1 MTKPQPR
8 SSLPILDFNTD
19 AIMLKADA
27 SPHALTFQS
36 SLSGTAYAISRD
48 GGILI
53 IDKHGFFGKTVDDMR
68 VLHKELE
75 YIIEEAE
82 RWQKS

>member
-1 MTKPQPR
+1 MNDGRTN
-8 SSLPILDFNTD
+8 LPILDFNTD
-19 AIMLKADA
+19 AILLKADA
-27 SPHALTFQS
+27 SPYALTFQS
-36 SLSGTAYAISRD
+36 SLSGVAFAVSKD

-53 IDKHGFFGKTVDDMR
+53 LDKHGFFGRTIDDMR
-68 VLHKELE
+68 VIHQELG